1 MHVAMPLQEGGE
13 KMDVDREPRK
23 PVLTEQQWT
32 DFDELQRRTNA
43 DAVLAAAAADI
54 AAPLLMA
61 RSHRVSLRISART

>member
-1 MHVAMPLQEGGE
+1 MPLQEGGE
-13 KMDVDREPRK
+13 KMDVDPESHK
-23 PVLTEQQWT
+23 PVLTERQWT

-61 RSHRVSLRISART
+61 HSHRVSVRF

>member
-1 MHVAMPLQEGGE
+1 
-13 KMDVDREPRK
+13 MDVDPESHK
-23 PVLTEQQWT
+23 PVLTERQWT

-61 RSHRVSLRISART
+61 HSHRVSVRF